1 MFAETKKEVLVE
13 YPIDVVYDT
22 LFFIFP
28 VKYYKLKDYN
38 HITHT
43 FRVFDSF
50 NHTFV
55 MYITL
60 KENTPNT
67 TIITFIAKYHHA
79 LMDLTKGGKQAIEM
93 ILEELLNQLDKKP
106 KTGAVEAQNSDMEV
120 VNTDTFVN
128 TTNNKNHTLTIV
140 IGYVLSI
147 LSVVLPIIAF
157 IDYNSDDKLMA
168 MLFIIGILCLT
179 IEISLSVILQYNED
193 SKSILHGR
201 IQLCICGFLLIILG
215 ILIHPSLAIAGIL
228 IPLIAIIYFLKR
240 EKAIK

>member
-1 MFAETKKEVLVE
+1 MLAETKKEVLVE
-13 YPIDVVYDT
+13 YPIGVVYNT

-28 VKYYKLKDYN
+28 VKYYKLKDYD

-55 MYITL
+55 MDITL

-67 TIITFIAKYHHA
+67 TIIIFIAKYSHA
-79 LMDLTKGGKQAIEM
+79 LMDLTEGGRQAIEM
-93 ILEELLNQLDKKP
+93 ILEELLNQLDKEP
-106 KTGAVEAQNSDMEV
+106 KTGAIEAQNSDIEV
-120 VNTDTFVN
+120 VNKDTFVN
-128 TTNNKNHTLTIV
+128 TTKNKNHTLTVV

-147 LSVVLPIIAF
+147 LSVILPIFALIN
-157 IDYNSDDKLMA
+157 YNPDDKLMA

-179 IEISLSVILQYNED
+179 MEISLSVILQYNED

-215 ILIHPSLAIAGIL
+215 ILIHPSLAIAGVVVPIS
-228 IPLIAIIYFLKR
+228 AIIYFLKR
-240 EKAIK
+240 ENSIK